1 MQFIENIEKDKYE
14 EFVSNHPKSHF
25 LQSYAW
31 GEFAKEAKKVTPHY
45 VGLVD
50 DNDKLVATCLLLE
63 KHLPLG
69 YTYFYASRGYVI
81 DFKNFELV
89 KEFTNHI
96 REYVKK
102 RKGIYFKI
110 DPDIK
115 LHTIDKDAKEIEGEN
130 NKDVVE
136 YLKKIGFKHLPLT
149 YYFESEQPRFTFRID
164 LKDKSFEEVKNN
176 YSKTANRFIK
186 KAEDYEVLLSKGTEE
201 DVKAFSD
208 LMIMTEKRQNFYSH
222 DEKYYKLFY
231 KYFSENNNVDIM
243 MARIDIDKTIKK
255 IEDKIKE
262 IESSK
267 EPNEVTLNNKKEEL
281 EFFKSKKDLDKPLI
295 SSYYTV
301 YYGNKAWYLY
311 GANDMDYKYAYA
323 NYKLFNYQ
331 IEEAVKRKKEI
342 FDEFGTIG
350 VPDSTKKVA
359 GLHEFKK
366 KFGGE
371 YTEFVGEFDY
381 PTRKFIYFIFTK
393 LVSIRRKIVKLKNR
407 KSVTK

>member
-1 MQFIENIEKDKYE
+1 MKFIENIEKDKYE

-31 GEFAKEAKKVTPHY
+31 GEFAKDAKKMTPHF
-45 VGLVD
+45 VGLT
-50 DNDKLVATCLLLE
+50 NDKNKLVATCLLLE
-63 KHLPLG
+63 KKLPLG
-69 YTYFYASRGYVI
+69 YSYFYASRGYVI
-81 DFKNFELV
+81 DFKDFELV
-89 KEFTNHI
+89 KELTDNI
-96 REYVKK
+96 KEYVKK

-130 NKDVVE
+130 NKDVVKF
-136 YLKKIGFKHLPLT
+136 LKSIGFKHLPLT
-149 YYFESEQPRFTFRID
+149 YYFESEQPRFTFRVD
-164 LKDKSFEEVKNN
+164 LKDKTFDEVRNN

-186 KAEDYEVLLSKGTEE
+186 KSEDYEILLSKGKED

-222 DEKYYKLFY
+222 DEKYYKKFY
-231 KYFSENNNVDIM
+231 KYFSKDHNVDIM
-243 MARIDIDKTIKK
+243 MAKIDIDKTIKK
-255 IEDKIKE
+255 LENKIKE
-262 IESSK
+262 MENAK
-267 EPNEVTLNNKKEEL
+267 EINEVGLANKKEEL
-281 EFFKSKKDLDKPLI
+281 EFFKSKKGLKDPLI

-311 GANDMDYKYAYA
+311 GANDMDYKMTYA

-331 IEEAVKRKKEI
+331 IEEAVNRKKEI

-350 VPDSTKKVA
+350 IPDSQEKTA

-381 PTRKFIYFIFTK
+381 PTRKFLYFVFTK
-393 LVSIRRKIVKLKNR
+393 LVSIRRRRVKRKNR
-407 KSVTK
+407 KSVR

>member
-1 MQFIENIEKDKYE
+1 MQFIENIEKDRYE
-14 EFVSNHPKSHF
+14 EFVSNHHKSHF

-31 GEFAKEAKKVTPHY
+31 GEFAKEAKHMNPHY
-45 VGLVD
+45 VGLLD
-50 DNDKLVATCLLLE
+50 DNNKLVATCLLLE
-63 KHLPLG
+63 KRLPLG

-81 DFKNFELV
+81 DFKDFKLV
-89 KEFTNHI
+89 KELTDNI
-96 REYVKK
+96 KEYVKK

-115 LHTIDKDAKEIEGEN
+115 LHTIDKDAKEIEGED

-149 YYFESEQPRFTFRID
+149 YYFESEQPRFTFRVD

-186 KAEDYEVLLSKGTEE
+186 KAEDYEILLSKGNED
-201 DVKAFSD
+201 DVKSFSD

-222 DEKYYKLFY
+222 DEKYYRLFY
-231 KYFSENNNVDIM
+231 KYFSENKNVDIM
-243 MARIDIDKTIKK
+243 MARIDIDKTIEK
-255 IEDKIKE
+255 IEAKIKE
-262 IESSK
+262 MENAK
-267 EPNEVTLNNKKEEL
+267 EINEVGLTNKKEEL
-281 EFFKSKKDLDKPLI
+281 EFFKSKKELDKPLI

-301 YYGNKAWYLY
+301 YYGNKSWYLY
-311 GANDMDYKYAYA
+311 GANDMDYKCTYA

-331 IEEAVKRKKEI
+331 IEEAVKRKKEV

-350 VPDSTKKVA
+350 EPDSTKKVA

-381 PTRKFIYFIFTK
+381 PTRKIMYFIFTK

-407 KSVTK
+407 KSVN